1 MTLREFFDLLG
12 DNPAYLIF
20 FFAMLPITALLAG
33 LLGKNEGHLTPWKY
47 LYSALVYLA
56 CVPGIFAVALSIY
69 LFLFERRS
77 IFDTDVYTQVLPI
90 FAMILTLFII
100 RKNVDLDNIP
110 GFGKLSGLVIMI
122 ITVLFFMWII
132 DKTRIFVFSYLPFQY
147 VILIFIGL
155 LIIFRVG
162 WSRLLSR

>member
-12 DNPAYLIF
+12 DNPAYLLF

-33 LLGKNEGHLTPWKY
+33 LLGKDEGHLTPWKY

-90 FAMILTLFII
+90 FAMVLTLFII

-155 LIIFRVG
+155 LIIFRIG